1 MSVFQ
6 LCKLHSTCVMK
17 CYKILSTLKAQITV
31 TLWRFS
37 VRALSTSL
45 TEKKKHNSDSE
56 LVLMSNWASAFL
68 PWSAWRHFVTHG
80 RTSPCQLSP
89 FPQDKELSE
98 SSWYQHVLWNIFL
111 SLLYSILMTPWT
123 LNIQHVALLSDFDSK
138 WCKLFPFPAH
148 PISPLT
154 NFDILYLLHVS
165 MCFYLKLHVRFHSW
179 LYSCVEHFRTK

>member
-17 CYKILSTLKAQITV
+17 CYKILSTLKAQISV

-45 TEKKKHNSDSE
+45 TEKKNTI
-56 LVLMSNWASAFL
+56 LTQNWCWCRIGLQHFCL
-68 PWSAWRHFVTHG
+68 DQHEGIWRLRHA
-80 RTSPCQLSP
+80 SPCQLSP

-165 MCFYLKLHVRFHSW
+165 MCFYLKLHARFHSW